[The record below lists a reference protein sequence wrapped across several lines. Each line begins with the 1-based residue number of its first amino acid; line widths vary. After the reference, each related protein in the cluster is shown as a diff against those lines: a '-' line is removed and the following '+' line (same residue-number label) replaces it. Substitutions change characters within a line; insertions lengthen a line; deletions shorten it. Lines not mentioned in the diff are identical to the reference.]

1 MQIADRPVTSILA
14 VVCTAVWLWL
24 SQKQLGYAE
33 VGLNYQR
40 FVHDQQFWRL
50 VTSQFSHVDFI
61 HLLFNMASLWSIG
74 FFENG
79 GQNSIVYLQQSLWLL
94 VGTGLVSVASLIAPA
109 AFLAYATSQACM
121 TCAALLL
128 QICLAIY
135 AAAIEILH
143 QEGYR
148 HHLIVGYSGVI
159 FGWMA
164 LLSAR
169 KLLKPPNRADSF
181 ALTRNSIGLPFPCTR
196 LCCFVQAI
204 AYNMMHSFTA

>member
-1 MQIADRPVTSILA
+1 MRVVQVVDRPVTSILA
-14 VVCTAVWLWL
+14 VVCTAIWLWL

-40 FVHDQQFWRL
+40 FVHDQQFWRV

-94 VGTGLVSVASLIAPA
+94 VGTGLVSVTSLIALAVFLPYA
-109 AFLAYATSQACM
+109 ASKACM
-121 TCAALLL
+121 TGIALLL

-135 AAAIEILH
+135 AAAIEVLH
-143 QEGYR
+143 QEAYR

-169 KLLKPPNRADSF
+169 KLLKPSNDAKVF
-181 ALTRNSIGLPFPCTR
+181 ALTRIVQEHPSSFSVFQVMLFCQGLC
-196 LCCFVQAI
+196 V
-204 AYNMMHSFTA
+204 